1 MQVTLSPSLLGS
13 CLRDLTAIIPSHPS
27 SPILGSSLVTADE
40 QGIWFWGTDLDVSG
54 RFRVEGSVLR
64 SGKAALPA
72 RRLADIVRQLPGD
85 EMTLD
90 VGDNKAEVRCGRSRF
105 VMPVMNADDFPVF
118 PRMENADRVV
128 FPSSALARLV
138 DGTVFCAGREE
149 SRPGL
154 NSVLWEMKDDAS
166 LMVATDGRR
175 LALME
180 LKLKDPTR
188 MERKFILPPKALNQI
203 VRLAGSAENVTV
215 GLGERFVS
223 FELPQAALYT
233 RELDVSYPV
242 YGTVIPKET
251 RLEMTVGREAL
262 TGALR
267 RATIFAM
274 PLTSQIRLVI
284 DVGKLVL
291 HAECPEVGEATE
303 ELDVSYEGESF
314 EIGFNGK
321 YLLDILSHILSERV
335 VFKMN
340 APLKAALVVP
350 EQAQEGESY
359 TCLLM
364 PLRLNE

>member
-13 CLRDLTAIIPSHPS
+13 CLRDLTAIIPAHPS
-27 SPILGSSLVTADE
+27 SPILGSALVTADE
-40 QGIWFWGTDLDVSG
+40 QGIWFWSTDLDVSG
-54 RFRVEGSVLR
+54 RFRVDGTVLR
-64 SGKAALPA
+64 PGKAALPA
-72 RRLADIVRQLPGD
+72 RRLADIVRQLPGED
-85 EMTLD
+85 MTLD
-90 VGDNKAEVRCGRSRF
+90 VGDNKADVRCGRSRF
-105 VMPVMNADDFPVF
+105 VMPIMNAEDFPVF
-118 PRMENADRVV
+118 PSMEHADRVV
-128 FPSSALARLV
+128 FPSSVLSRLV

-154 NSVLWEMKDDAS
+154 NSVLWELHDETA

-188 MERKFILPPKALNQI
+188 MERKFILPPKALNQV
-203 VRLAGSAENVTV
+203 VRLAGSAEAVTV

-223 FELPQAALYT
+223 FELPNAALYT

-242 YGTVIPKET
+242 YTTVIPKET
-251 RLEMTVGREAL
+251 RLEMVVNREAL
-262 TGALR
+262 MGALR

-284 DVGKLVL
+284 DVGKMVL
-291 HAECPEVGEATE
+291 HAECPEVGESTE
-303 ELDVSYEGESF
+303 ELDVSYAGEAF

-321 YLLDILSHILSERV
+321 YLLDILGHVPGERV

-340 APLKAALVVP
+340 APLKAALVVA
-350 EQAQEGESY
+350 EHQEEGENY

-364 PLRLNE
+364 PLRLSE